1 MKPQNASDKPKLL
14 VLGMVMGLV
23 AGGLLTWNSQTKE
36 NVVLPIKAKK
46 ESTKLEN
53 HGVVRD
59 DPYFWMNQRDTK
71 PVLDFLK
78 SENEYTNSI
87 LKPTEKLQEDLFE
100 EMKSRIVEDE
110 STVPVPVD
118 DYFYYRRYE
127 PGKEYPISARKKGSL
142 QAQEEVLV
150 DGNEWAKG
158 FNYFQMTGVQI
169 TGDHKRIAVGAD
181 TVGRRFYDI
190 RFKDAGA
197 KDFLPLTIK
206 STTGNFVWANDNET
220 LFFSRQDPETLRS
233 NQIFRINVLKE
244 KEPTLVFEEKDTTY
258 GVSVWSSKNKAK
270 IFIGSNKRDSAEI
283 RWVAGDQPTGEFKV
297 FLPRQDWEY
306 ELFDGG
312 DRFYI
317 LTNYKAENFRLME
330 APFDSKGVSDWK
342 EVLPKSKD
350 ILREGLELYEKFFV
364 VEERQNG
371 LTQIR
376 VVQRDNLASKVLTFE
391 DPTYVVSVLGLPEYK
406 SEVFRF
412 MYESLNRPEITYD
425 EHYISGSRE
434 VKKVKEVPGFDASKY
449 ESRRLWA
456 TARDGRKVPISV
468 LMKKGVELNRENPML
483 LYAYGSYGYS
493 MEPYFRTSIFSLVD
507 RGFIYA
513 IAHIRGGSEMGRY
526 WYEEGRLGHKM
537 NTFNDFIDCGEHL
550 IEEGYTSK
558 DHLHI
563 MGGSAGGLL
572 MGAVIN
578 LRPDLFKSA
587 VAAVPFVDVVTTML
601 DDSIPLTTFEYNEWG
616 DPRVKKDFEYMLTYS
631 PYDNVQPKNYPNL
644 FVTTGYHD
652 SQVQY
657 WEPAKWVAKLRDLKT
672 DNNTLV
678 FFTEMDAGHSGA
690 SGRYESLKMVAK
702 EYAFFLLM
710 EGRVH

>member
-1 MKPQNASDKPKLL
+1 
-14 VLGMVMGLV
+14 
-23 AGGLLTWNSQTKE
+23 
-36 NVVLPIKAKK
+36 
-46 ESTKLEN
+46 
-53 HGVVRD
+53 
-59 DPYFWMNQRDTK
+59 
-71 PVLDFLK
+71 
-78 SENEYTNSI
+78 
-87 LKPTEKLQEDLFE
+87 
-100 EMKSRIVEDE
+100 
-110 STVPVPVD
+110 
-118 DYFYYRRYE
+118 
-127 PGKEYPISARKKGSL
+127 
-142 QAQEEVLV
+142 
-150 DGNEWAKG
+150 
-158 FNYFQMTGVQI
+158 
-169 TGDHKRIAVGAD
+169 
-181 TVGRRFYDI
+181 
-190 RFKDAGA
+190 KDAGA